1 MTILLIIISVSLTVS
16 FICSVME
23 ACVLSVGNADLAV
36 IEQQRPAV
44 GRIWRAFKENLQKPL
59 AVILILN
66 TFAHTIGAA
75 LGGAYFEMLYGSEWL
90 IAFSLVISFVMIQW
104 TEILPK
110 TLGARFNRQLAPL
123 IALPLQL
130 LITLLTPVIKLV
142 LLLNRP
148 FERLKGHG
156 EGSSPAEEI
165 NAIARSAF
173 LARQIG
179 AEQAG
184 IIAAGAR
191 LGSRTA
197 SQIMVPA
204 DEISLLDADMPL
216 PEAFIKAHL
225 DSHTRYPLC
234 EGNSPDRIVGYV
246 NFKELVAILRTNPDN
261 ATLRGIMRPMLFVS
275 PDQTCPELMKQLMGG
290 RWHMAVVKEAGGRT
304 TGLITMEDVME
315 ELVGDIEDE
324 FDHLP
329 RTFHDLGGTRYAVGG
344 GFPVADLAARLGV
357 ALPDASGS
365 LADWIDARLG
375 RVPKPNESFS
385 SGRAEFTVRRVRR
398 SRVFEAIVTLG
409 REAAADGPRE
419 SGNKEK

>member
-1 MTILLIIISVSLTVS
+1 MTILLIIISVSLAIS

-23 ACVLSVGNADLAV
+23 ACVLSVGSADLAV
-36 IEQQRPAV
+36 IEQQRPAT

-75 LGGAYFEMLYGSEWL
+75 LGGAYFEMLYGAEWL

-123 IALPLQL
+123 IAMPLQL

-148 FERLKGHG
+148 FESMRGHG
-156 EGSSPAEEI
+156 EGSSPEEEI

-191 LGSRTA
+191 LGSRKA
-197 SQIMVPA
+197 AEMMVPVE
-204 DEISLLDADMPL
+204 EISYLDADMPL

-225 DSHTRYPLC
+225 EAHTRYPLC
-234 EGNSPDRIVGYV
+234 EGNSPDRVIGYV

-261 ATLRGIMRPMLFVS
+261 ATLRGIMRPILFVT
-275 PDQTCPELMKQLMGG
+275 PEQTAPELLKQLMSG
-290 RWHMAVVKEAGGRT
+290 RWHIAVVREAGGRT
-304 TGLITMEDVME
+304 VGLVTVEDVIE
-315 ELVGDIEDE
+315 DLVGDIEDE

-329 RTFHDLGGTRYAVGG
+329 RTFHNLGGTRYAVGG
-344 GFPVADLAARLGV
+344 GFPAAELAARLGE
-357 ALPDASGS
+357 ALPEAAGS
-365 LADWIDARLG
+365 VSDWIAARLG
-375 RVPKPNESFS
+375 RVPKPNDSFS

-398 SRVFEAIVTLG
+398 SRVFEAVVTLES
-409 REAAADGPRE
+409 EAAADGSRE
-419 SGNKEK
+419 TGKGEK

>member
-1 MTILLIIISVSLTVS
+1 
-16 FICSVME
+16 ME
-23 ACVLSVGNADLAV
+23 ACVLSLGSADLAV
-36 IEQQRPAV
+36 IEHQRPAT
-44 GRIWRAFKENLQKPL
+44 GRIWRTFKENLQKPL

-75 LGGAYFEMLYGSEWL
+75 LGGAYFEMLYGEEWL
-90 IAFSLVISFVMIQW
+90 IVFSVVISFIMIQW

-123 IALPLQL
+123 IAKPLRL

-148 FERLKGHG
+148 FESLKGHG
-156 EGSSPAEEI
+156 EGSSPEEEI

-191 LGSRTA
+191 LGSRKA
-197 SQIMVPA
+197 AEMMVPVE
-204 DEISLLDADMPL
+204 EISYLDADMPL

-225 DSHTRYPLC
+225 EAHTRYPLC
-234 EGNSPDRIVGYV
+234 EGNSPDRVIGYV

-261 ATLRGIMRPMLFVS
+261 ATLRGIMRPILFVT
-275 PDQTCPELMKQLMGG
+275 PEQTAPELLKQLMSG
-290 RWHMAVVKEAGGRT
+290 RWHIAVVREAGGRT
-304 TGLITMEDVME
+304 VGLVTVEDVIE
-315 ELVGDIEDE
+315 DLVGDIEDE

-344 GFPVADLAARLGV
+344 GFPAADLAAKLGV
-357 ALPDASGS
+357 TLPDAAGS
-365 LADWIDARLG
+365 LADWIAARLG
-375 RVPKPNESFS
+375 RVPKPNEAFS
-385 SGRAEFTVRRVRR
+385 AGRAGFTVRRVRR

-409 REAAADGPRE
+409 RETAGDGSRE
-419 SGNKEK
+419 IGKGEK